1 MKCLKRKFESF
12 YYIFFYY
19 LKESKPRDWEISKIQ
34 PLYFFKNY

>member
-12 YYIFFYY
+12 YYIFSIIW
-19 LKESKPRDWEISKIQ
+19 KKVKPHDWEISKIQ